1 MARLHLLPTY
11 HPAYWPTWL
20 GLGIMRLVSLL
31 PMPALWLLGSA
42 LGAFLH
48 LFPSKIRTVARV
60 NVGLCL
66 PELGKEGQRR
76 LVRRHFRSLGV
87 SILCYGLG
95 WWSSPARL
103 RRIVTFRD
111 RHHYDDAIAARKAI
125 ILLTPHFLALD
136 VCGISLSSERPM
148 ISMYRE
154 SRNKLV
160 DAMLKKRTRFGGI
173 LFERKSSLRALIRH
187 LREGRPF
194 YYLPDQ
200 DPGSAEGIF
209 VPFFGVPAATVTAL
223 NRIAKMAD
231 AVVIPCYN
239 RILPWGRGFEVR
251 FEAPLSDYPSDDPE
265 KDARRMNEMVEKAV
279 LQCPEQYL
287 WGYRRFKTRPEGSP
301 PVYKK

>member
-1 MARLHLLPTY
+1 MARLHQLPTW
-11 HPAYWPTWL
+11 HPAYWPTWF
-20 GLGIMRLVSLL
+20 GLGIMRLISLL
-31 PMPALWLLGSA
+31 PMPLIWLLGRV
-42 LGAFLH
+42 LGAVFY
-48 LFPSKIRTVARV
+48 LFPSKIRTVARI

-66 PELGKEGQRR
+66 PELGREGQRR

-87 SILCYGLG
+87 SMLCYGFA

-103 RRIVTFRD
+103 RRLVKFRD
-111 RHHYDDAIAARKAI
+111 RHFYDNAIASGKAI
-125 ILLTPHFLALD
+125 ILMTPHFLSID
-136 VCGISLSSERPM
+136 VGGICLSSERPM
-148 ISMYRE
+148 ISMYRS

-160 DAMLKKRTRFGGI
+160 DAMLKKRGRFGGI
-173 LFERKSSLRALIRH
+173 LFERKSNLRALIRH

-200 DPGSAEGIF
+200 DPGGAEGVF

-251 FEAPLSDYPSDDPE
+251 FEQPLAGYPGDDLE
-265 KDARRMNEMVEKAV
+265 KDARRMNEEVERV
-279 LQCPEQYL
+279 VRQNPEQYL

-301 PVYKK
+301 PVY

>member
-1 MARLHLLPTY
+1 MARLHQLPTW
-11 HPAYWPTWL
+11 HPAYWPTWI

-31 PMPALWLLGSA
+31 PLLAIWLLGSS
-42 LGAFLH
+42 LGAIMH
-48 LFPSKIRTVARV
+48 LFPSKLRDVARI

-66 PELGKEGQRR
+66 PELGEAGQRR

-87 SILCYGLG
+87 SMLCYGFA

-103 RRIVTFRD
+103 RRLVKFCD
-111 RHHYDDAIAARKAI
+111 RQFYDNAIASGRAI
-125 ILLTPHFLALD
+125 ILMTPHFLSLD
-136 VCGISLSSERPM
+136 VGGIALSSERPM
-148 ISMYRE
+148 ITMYRS

-160 DAMLKKRTRFGGI
+160 DAMLKKRGRFGAV
-173 LFERKSSLRALIRH
+173 LFERKSNLKALIRH

-200 DPGSAEGIF
+200 DPGGAEGVF

-223 NRIAKMAD
+223 SRIAKMTD

-251 FEAPLSDYPSDDPE
+251 FEEPLVDFPSDDHE
-265 KDARRMNEMVEKAV
+265 KDARRMNEEVERAIR
-279 LQCPEQYL
+279 QNPEQYL

-301 PVYKK
+301 PVY

>member
-1 MARLHLLPTY
+1 MARLHLLPTW

-20 GLGIMRLVSLL
+20 GLGIMRLLSLL
-31 PMPALWLLGSA
+31 PLPVLWLLGSA

-48 LFPSKIRTVARV
+48 LFPSKIRTVARI

-66 PELGKEGQRR
+66 PELGEEGQRL

-87 SILCYGLG
+87 SMLCYGFA

-103 RRIVTFRD
+103 RRLVKFHD
-111 RHHYDDAIAARKAI
+111 RHLYDDAIASGRAI
-125 ILLTPHFLALD
+125 ILLTPHFLAID
-136 VCGISLSSERPM
+136 VGGIRLSSERPM
-148 ISMYRE
+148 ITMYRS

-160 DAMLKKRTRFGGI
+160 DAMLKKRGRFGAV
-173 LFERKSSLRALIRH
+173 LFERKSNLKALIRH
-187 LREGRPF
+187 LRGGRPF

-200 DPGSAEGIF
+200 DPGGAEGVF

-223 NRIAKMAD
+223 SRIANMTD

-265 KDARRMNEMVEKAV
+265 KDARRMNEEVERAV
-279 LQCPEQYL
+279 RQNPEQYL
-287 WGYRRFKTRPEGSP
+287 WGYHRFKTRPEGSP
-301 PVYKK
+301 PVY